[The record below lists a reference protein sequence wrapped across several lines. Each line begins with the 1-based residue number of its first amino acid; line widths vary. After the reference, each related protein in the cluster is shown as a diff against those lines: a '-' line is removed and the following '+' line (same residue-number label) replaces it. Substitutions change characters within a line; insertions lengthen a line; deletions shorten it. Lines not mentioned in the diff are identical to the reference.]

1 MADNMNSTAA
11 GRGEKWWSVVKAI
24 AYELKPFS
32 LPTIQGVS
40 NAGRSVRT
48 NAGQIVAEIKRVAPE
63 STTKR
68 THNIF
73 LTLFSAPTTIT
84 PSLPPSL
91 PHSLGA
97 VYFIV
102 SAMVGIFVNLGE
114 REEGEWSAYSVFN
127 AGCRALLGTINAE
140 QFEREIMR
148 QNVAAPDRRDD
159 DDDALLPNNQ
169 DDDFVWVEPEP
180 GVRNPAAVAGGDADA
195 LEPEADYESEDND
208 TDDDVDGGGDD
219 GGGGAARG
227 AAGARGRKVSGKRA
241 RRGFEER
248 KERQE
253 ERRLALQALGQEG
266 WE

>member
-1 MADNMNSTAA
+1 MGVGPFLSYVDNTHQSLKVQPTEKSVFFAGISARSACRGKASQLFTSTPFVVVLCSRRICVKCSCFEV
-11 GRGEKWWSVVKAI
+11 GRKVGLGTV
-24 AYELKPFS
+24 
-32 LPTIQGVS
+32 
-40 NAGRSVRT
+40 
-48 NAGQIVAEIKRVAPE
+48 PE
-63 STTKR
+63 R
-68 THNIF
+68 
-73 LTLFSAPTTIT
+73 LFIHI
-84 PSLPPSL
+84 PSLSFLSPFL
-91 PHSLGA
+91 R
-97 VYFIV
+97 F
-102 SAMVGIFVNLGE
+102 
-114 REEGEWSAYSVFN
+114 RSVFN

-195 LEPEADYESEDND
+195 HEPEADYESEDND